1 MDFHHE
7 DYQVTMPRRW
17 IQMDSFIALWKNIA
31 NQHRFLRLTL
41 PTDSP
46 TQTDIRR
53 AVKQQMGEMSPYSS
67 DPYEDYLVVY
77 HEGHT
82 MLVTHRRFHS
92 VGTFF
97 AVPDSESP
105 YRFFIGFAFVV
116 GPMTESIAG
125 LFVYFSEEGQKIEIG
140 ENVLFTYDIRNG
152 YIRGKDGHL
161 YRQSLFFTQ
170 SHRDTARM
178 ILYVHHVDY
187 ETDRINGH
195 TMVYTDYMVREV
207 HHRGRFLYFSHL
219 TLPKYRVIDLGTL
232 SLKEEDNQQERER
245 GRNRERGRERKMTFS
260 TYVVEAPS
268 LDPFLDIATSFPER
282 QYSDGYPLTCIRCH
296 EPTHAANY
304 GYKSSPLEC
313 YEMGLGNSYCPSCHI
328 RYSLSRGTWLCTR
341 VGHRGQMCESSIT
354 NTLDCPVG
362 HLHSADNDCIVQQ
375 RPRQAKYPHRHI
387 FILRWIPPN
396 TSPASASLVHTP
408 HPSPSSDSPASD
420 SPASASLPSA
430 PEEPIDISIF
440 FSSPVVTVSAPS
452 LETND
457 FYL

>member
-7 DYQVTMPRRW
+7 DYQMTLPTRW

-31 NQHRFLRLTL
+31 NQHTFLRLTL
-41 PTDSP
+41 PTENP
-46 TQTDIRR
+46 TQADIRR
-53 AVKQQMGEMSPYSS
+53 AVKQRMGEMSPYSS

-105 YRFFIGFAFVV
+105 HRFFIGFAFAV
-116 GPMTESIAG
+116 GPMTESVAG
-125 LFVYFSEEGQKIEIG
+125 LFVYFSEEGQRLEVCDH
-140 ENVLFTYDIRNG
+140 VLFTYDIRNG
-152 YIRGKDGHL
+152 CLRGKDGHL

-187 ETDRINGH
+187 ETDRIDGH
-195 TMVYTDYMVREV
+195 TMVYTDYMARVV
-207 HHRGRFLYFSHL
+207 HHRERFLYFSHMSQ
-219 TLPKYRVIDLGTL
+219 PKYRLIDLG
-232 SLKEEDNQQERER
+232 SLAIKEADLPHEQ
-245 GRNRERGRERKMTFS
+245 GREREKGRERRMTFS
-260 TYVVEAPS
+260 MYVVEAPS
-268 LDPFLDIATSFPER
+268 LDLFLDVATSFPDR

-328 RYSLSRGTWLCTR
+328 RYSLSKRTWLCTR
-341 VGHRGQMCESSIT
+341 VGARGQMCESPLT
-354 NTLDCPVG
+354 NTLGCPVG
-362 HLHSADNDCIVQQ
+362 HSSKAENDCMVQQ

-396 TSPASASLVHTP
+396 ASPHASPSPAAAPASSTQ
-408 HPSPSSDSPASD
+408 ASD
-420 SPASASLPSA
+420 SADSL
-430 PEEPIDISIF
+430 DISIF
-440 FSSPVVTVSAPS
+440 FSPLSQPSSALPALPALS
-452 LETND
+452 LNTND
-457 FYL
+457 FFL